1 MVLFFLEILQL
12 VVLELLLE
20 YCNKLTPIPIGIL
33 MGIIDGIIV
42 IIGFIAFDPDSVM
55 YSILALMT
63 ITYIVNCM
71 MSGAHSSAKCNDY
84 IEIS

>member
-1 MVLFFLEILQL
+1 
-12 VVLELLLE
+12 
-20 YCNKLTPIPIGIL
+20 

-63 ITYIVNCM
+63 ITYIVNLM
-71 MSGAHSSAKCNDY
+71 MSGADSSRNVMIISRYHEEIKNTLQQLL
-84 IEIS
+84 IEVLLNFLLLVGLQVKNNEC